1 MRFIGITGGVG
12 AGKTEILKYI
22 GQHYKCEIYLADEIG
37 HKVKE
42 PGTEGYH
49 ALVALM
55 GDGIL
60 APDGQIDKP
69 AMAAKIFADP
79 TLLEQVNAIIH
90 PAVKKY
96 LADRLA
102 EAKNKGDV
110 ELFFVEAALLI
121 ESGYEHIVDE
131 MWYIYAR
138 EDVRRRRL
146 SESRGYTPEKIEKI
160 IASQLSRK
168 NSGSIVILSLITV
181 TVWKTATDRSDR
193 NWRHIHGRSKRK
205 TGTAGI
211 RTGYRYEKHRR
222 YGRILKWREVPCA
235 GTALQGA

>member
-69 AMAAKIFADP
+69 AMAAKIFAD
-79 TLLEQVNAIIH
+79 IW
-90 PAVKKY
+90 
-96 LADRLA
+96 R
-102 EAKNKGDV
+102 
-110 ELFFVEAALLI
+110 
-121 ESGYEHIVDE
+121 IVWQRQRIRA
-131 MWYIYAR
+131 MWNCF
-138 EDVRRRRL
+138 L
-146 SESRGYTPEKIEKI
+146 
-160 IASQLSRK
+160 
-168 NSGSIVILSLITV
+168 
-181 TVWKTATDRSDR
+181 WK
-193 NWRHIHGRSKRK
+193 RHF
-205 TGTAGI
+205 
-211 RTGYRYEKHRR
+211 
-222 YGRILKWREVPCA
+222 
-235 GTALQGA
+235 

>member
-121 ESGYEHIVDE
+121 ESGAKKRQRSKEHGFRKRMRTANGRKVL
-131 MWYIYAR
+131 A
-138 EDVRRRRL
+138 RRRAKGRARL
-146 SESRGYTPEKIEKI
+146 T
-160 IASQLSRK
+160 
-168 NSGSIVILSLITV
+168 
-181 TVWKTATDRSDR
+181 
-193 NWRHIHGRSKRK
+193 H
-205 TGTAGI
+205 
-211 RTGYRYEKHRR
+211 
-222 YGRILKWREVPCA
+222 
-235 GTALQGA
+235 